1 MTDSEVLPQK
11 SETSKSVSHTGDSG
25 DETSQ
30 ASSVVSGWRQWIKEE
45 SDHQWLSLVIFV
57 FAILIGAQM
66 IVSASVTPGLNS
78 TDYNSQESSIIDME
92 WNDDYSMA
100 LLLVNSHGERQ
111 VEAFDGVDRTSLA
124 FDGGRTITSWQGGWL
139 IGGDDGALGRC
150 LVTCSTITPI
160 NLEWNGSSI
169 GQRIIG
175 ISTSNGDSGLL
186 LIRST
191 DASPT
196 EDPDQFLFRSNES
209 VVIRAFNSTHVGP
222 TSEALSSDI
231 SLTAISSI
239 DETTYAIGY
248 GWFGNNPALTSENG
262 VIAEVIG
269 GDTENAPQIQLRHI
283 GPALYHTILANAA
296 SDEFVVVGDLDSVVI
311 SPQGTLE
318 IVSEMNGANAATM
331 DDEGNVWM
339 AGALSSD
346 FIQYIPAGEKVAV
359 SIQIKS
365 TDLDVSLMSY
375 NGDVVLLHG
384 TDSSGAAD
392 MEFNMDASKNTI
404 VPSNFSRLLFIIFG
418 STLVVMKVWS
428 IWARAQYNK
437 QS

>member
-25 DETSQ
+25 DENSQ
-30 ASSVVSGWRQWIKEE
+30 ASGVVSGWRQWIKEE

-100 LLLVNSHGERQ
+100 LLLVNSHGEKQ
-111 VEAFDGVDRTSLA
+111 VEAWDGVDRTTLA
-124 FDGGRTITSWQGGWL
+124 FDGGRTIASWQGGWL

-150 LVTCSTITPI
+150 LVTCSTITSI
-160 NLEWNGSSI
+160 SLDWNGSSI

-191 DASPT
+191 DAS
-196 EDPDQFLFRSNES
+196 

-222 TSEALSSDI
+222 ASEVQSSDI

-239 DETTYAIGY
+239 DEASYVIGY
-248 GWFGNNPALTSENG
+248 GWFGKNPALSPANG

-296 SDEFVVVGDLDSVVI
+296 SGEFVVVGSLDSAII
-311 SPQGTLE
+311 SSQGTLE
-318 IVSEMNGANAATM
+318 IVTEMNGANAATM
-331 DDEGNVWM
+331 DNEGNVWM

-346 FIQYIPAGEKVAV
+346 FIQYIPANEKVAV

-375 NGDVVLLHG
+375 NGEVVLLHG
-384 TDSSGAAD
+384 TDASGAAD
-392 MEFNMDASKNTI
+392 MEFNIDASKNTI

-428 IWARAQYNK
+428 IWARTQYNK

>member
-1 MTDSEVLPQK
+1 MTDSEALPQK
-11 SETSKSVSHTGDSG
+11 SDTSKSVSHTGDSG
-25 DETSQ
+25 DENSQ
-30 ASSVVSGWRQWIKEE
+30 ASGVVSGWRQWIKEE

-100 LLLVNSHGERQ
+100 LLLVNSHGEKQ
-111 VEAFDGVDRTSLA
+111 VEAWDGVNRTPLA

-169 GQRIIG
+169 GQHIIG

-186 LIRST
+186 LIHSTST
-191 DASPT
+191 D
-196 EDPDQFLFRSNES
+196 DPDELLFRSPSS

-222 TSEALSSDI
+222 ASEVLSSDI

-239 DETTYAIGY
+239 DETTYAIGS
-248 GWFGNNPALTSENG
+248 GWFSSNPALTSENG

-296 SDEFVVVGDLDSVVI
+296 SGEFVVVGDLDSVVI

-318 IVSEMNGANAATM
+318 IVDEMNGAN
-331 DDEGNVWM
+331 
-339 AGALSSD
+339 
-346 FIQYIPAGEKVAV
+346 
-359 SIQIKS
+359 
-365 TDLDVSLMSY
+365 
-375 NGDVVLLHG
+375 
-384 TDSSGAAD
+384 
-392 MEFNMDASKNTI
+392 
-404 VPSNFSRLLFIIFG
+404 G
-418 STLVVMKVWS
+418 SFK
-428 IWARAQYNK
+428 
-437 QS
+437 

>member
-1 MTDSEVLPQK
+1 MTDSEALPQK
-11 SETSKSVSHTGDSG
+11 SDTSKSVSHTGDSG
-25 DETSQ
+25 DENSQ
-30 ASSVVSGWRQWIKEE
+30 ASGVVSGWRQWIKEE

-100 LLLVNSHGERQ
+100 LLLVNSHGEKQ
-111 VEAFDGVDRTSLA
+111 VEAWDGVNRTPLA

-169 GQRIIG
+169 GQHIIG

-186 LIRST
+186 LIHSTST
-191 DASPT
+191 D
-196 EDPDQFLFRSNES
+196 DPDELLFRSPSS

-222 TSEALSSDI
+222 ASEVLSSDI

-239 DETTYAIGY
+239 DETTYAIGS
-248 GWFGNNPALTSENG
+248 GWFSSNPALTSENG

-296 SDEFVVVGDLDSVVI
+296 SGEFVVVGDLDSVVI

-318 IVSEMNGANAATM
+318 IVDEMNGANAATM
-331 DDEGNVWM
+331 DSEGNVWM

-346 FIQYIPAGEKVAV
+346 FIQYIPANEKVAV

-375 NGDVVLLHG
+375 NGEVVLLHG
-384 TDSSGAAD
+384 TDASGSAD
-392 MEFNMDASKNTI
+392 MEFNIDASKNTI

-428 IWARAQYNK
+428 IWARVQYNK
-437 QS
+437 QF